1 MLKATMN
8 CCAWVKIAALP
19 TSVEQDGKVITLRE
33 SKENVSSVHVTQ
45 PSLKFH

>member
-1 MLKATMN
+1 MN
-8 CCAWVKIAALP
+8 NNYYCCAWVKNVALP
-19 TSVEQDGKVITLRE
+19 TSEKDGKVITLRE